1 MVHKTLKKENHLLV
15 CCFYPALF
23 ILILSF
29 CIPCNVYSQD
39 LSDVEQQTAIMQYT
53 LKYRFGK
60 DLKVGDMVKYSD
72 ESGGDEEPSVIEL
85 KVSGEKNGNLMIDE
99 STHGMLIHYLINPAK
114 MEFISIT
121 GTDDEG
127 KDIDIKPLS
136 DERFGQIMG
145 MFKSRM
151 QQQGSFAQFV
161 AWEEGSESEEVTTT
175 AGGFKCIFLHPKYSE
190 MYAQQIKGYE
200 ESLRSQGKS
209 DAEIKKMIYQSEPRL
224 YFNNDVPKLLPMN
237 IAMGWM
243 PWIEAFEGIE
253 AGLVECRHMAPLK
266 LTGYKK

>member
-39 LSDVEQQTAIMQYT
+39 LSYVEQQTAIMQYT

-72 ESGGDEEPSVIEL
+72 ESGEGEEPTVIEL

-99 STHGMLIHYLINPAK
+99 SIQGMLIHYLINPAQMK
-114 MEFISIT
+114 LVSIT

-127 KDIDIKPLS
+127 KDLDIKPLS

-145 MFKSRM
+145 MVKSTM
-151 QQQGSFAQFV
+151 QEQGSFAQFIS
-161 AWEEGSESEEVTTT
+161 WEKGSESEEVTTP

-190 MYAQQIKGYE
+190 MYAKQIKGYE

-209 DAEIKKMIYQSEPRL
+209 DDEIKKMIYQNEPRL

-253 AGLVECRHMAPLK
+253 AGLVESRHMAGLK
-266 LTGYKK
+266 LTGCKK